1 MPSRP
6 ETAEKILAAALR
18 LFRKQGFDK
27 TTMRQIAKSAGTSLG
42 SAYYYFP
49 RKEALVL
56 AYFEDQMALHEAGA
70 RAAYATTQDP
80 HERVLAAFMV
90 RLDLMADDQN
100 FFGGL
105 LRTLG
110 EPESSVGV
118 FSPENSELRAR
129 GIAIIRQAL
138 EVPSVPEAV
147 RDDAALLLWA
157 LVLGMVLYF
166 VHDRSASQ
174 ERTRAL
180 MTRSLRLL
188 VPVLPLLATPEAEL
202 LRSEV
207 RSILCEAGLLP
218 EGPPQRPGR

>member
-6 ETAEKILAAALR
+6 ETAEKILTAALG

-70 RAAYATTQDP
+70 REAYAATQDP
-80 HERVLAAFMV
+80 HERVLAAFML
-90 RLDLMADDQN
+90 RLDLMSDDQN

-110 EPESSVGV
+110 EPESRVSV

-129 GIAIIRQAL
+129 GIAIVRQAL

-147 RDDAALLLWA
+147 RDDAALLLCGSGIGHGA
-157 LVLGMVLYF
+157 
-166 VHDRSASQ
+166 
-174 ERTRAL
+174 
-180 MTRSLRLL
+180 
-188 VPVLPLLATPEAEL
+188 L
-202 LRSEV
+202 LRP
-207 RSILCEAGLLP
+207 R
-218 EGPPQRPGR
+218 PQ

>member
-1 MPSRP
+1 MPRRD
-6 ETAEKILAAALR
+6 TKQKILSAALK
-18 LFRKQGFDK
+18 LFRKQGFDR

-70 RAAYATTQDP
+70 RAAYQTTQDP
-80 HERVLAAFMV
+80 YERVLAAFMV
-90 RLDLMADDQN
+90 RLDLMAQDQK

-110 EPESSVGV
+110 EPDSSVSV
-118 FSPENSELRAR
+118 FSEENTPLRRR
-129 GIAIIRQAL
+129 GIAILREAL
-138 EVPSVPEAV
+138 EVPGVPEAA
-147 RDDAALLLWA
+147 RDDAALMLWA

-166 VHDRSASQ
+166 VHDTSEGA

-180 MTRSLRLL
+180 AGRAVGLL
-188 VPVLPLLATPEAEL
+188 VPSLALLELPQAQMLRCE
-202 LRSEV
+202 LRSMLADAK
-207 RSILCEAGLLP
+207 ILP
-218 EGPPQRPGR
+218 DT